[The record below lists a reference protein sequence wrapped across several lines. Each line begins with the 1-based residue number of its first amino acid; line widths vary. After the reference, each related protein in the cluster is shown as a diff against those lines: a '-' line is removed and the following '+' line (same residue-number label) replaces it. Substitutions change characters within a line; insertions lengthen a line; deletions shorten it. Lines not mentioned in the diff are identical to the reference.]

1 MAYDE
6 KTAGRVRKLLSVRP
20 DVVDADQEAALST
33 DGTAHA
39 VFHHEAQTAHDLL
52 FDHVWPDR

>member
-20 DVVDADQEAALST
+20 DVVEKKIMGGAS
-33 DGTAHA
+33 
-39 VFHHEAQTAHDLL
+39 
-52 FDHVWPDR
+52 W